1 MCNRS
6 RLTPVEVHARSFS
19 IKCSIKSGEPVDAK
33 ARDSYT
39 RGAKPDD
46 GGTLLVS
53 RSSERKRSNAVR
65 RGGEAVLYRD
75 RVRNKKPTHKWRIDM

>member
-19 IKCSIKSGEPVDAK
+19 IKRSIKSGEPVDAK

-46 GGTLLVS
+46 GGTLVAGPIIRTKAIERGPSRRGSRFVSGS
-53 RSSERKRSNAVR
+53 RSKQ
-65 RGGEAVLYRD
+65 
-75 RVRNKKPTHKWRIDM
+75 KTHA